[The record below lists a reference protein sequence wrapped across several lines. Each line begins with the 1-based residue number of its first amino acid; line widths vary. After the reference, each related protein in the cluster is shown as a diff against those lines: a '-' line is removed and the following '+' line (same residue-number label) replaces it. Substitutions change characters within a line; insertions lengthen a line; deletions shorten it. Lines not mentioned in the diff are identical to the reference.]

1 MRLRVNGWVFRR
13 ITQGPDHNAY
23 FQEVRFLRNIYLF
36 IYNGALTNLFLFFL
50 RHLFLRGL
58 PHLCKRRRRLT
69 ASSSSRSDLVS
80 SIEPDFYSM
89 SKISPLPP
97 IGSGMTNEAGDSS
110 NNPSN
115 SKGKLFPEEL
125 AIEKRKSAT
134 TDAEATATDGEDA
147 TETNN
152 KINAGTTNG
161 YNYNPMKK
169 QSEFK

>member
-1 MRLRVNGWVFRR
+1 MRTFKRFVFYE
-13 ITQGPDHNAY
+13 I
-23 FQEVRFLRNIYLF
+23 FIYLQWCPHKSF
-36 IYNGALTNLFLFFL
+36 SIFL

-161 YNYNPMKK
+161 YKLGFNEKTI
-169 QSEFK
+169 